1 MLPQKHFEIFDS
13 QIAGN
18 ALELSILLPPRLFY
32 IILNLVRSQ
41 RADLSWLLGGG
52 GGGGRGSVRMYTP
65 TAYGE
70 YGPDY
75 MRTFAQVHVR
85 TLCMH

>member
-32 IILNLVRSQ
+32 IILNLVRSH
-41 RADLSWLLGGG
+41 RADLSWLLGGEG
-52 GGGGRGSVRMYTP
+52 GAGVRCVCTLPLPTGST
-65 TAYGE
+65 G
-70 YGPDY
+70 
-75 MRTFAQVHVR
+75 
-85 TLCMH
+85 LII